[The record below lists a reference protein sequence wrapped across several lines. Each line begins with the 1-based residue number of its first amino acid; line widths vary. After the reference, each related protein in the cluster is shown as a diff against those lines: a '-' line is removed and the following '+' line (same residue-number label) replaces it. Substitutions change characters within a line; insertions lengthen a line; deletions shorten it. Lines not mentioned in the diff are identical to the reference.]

1 MRKLMYTVGAAAIAL
16 ALFAGSA
23 SAAPAPKLQTFGTG
37 VVTATGDSATIVND
51 PGEYGGVFLNSK
63 SQGSKLLNNVVFQ
76 FTNRGDVAG
85 GAPRFSIGIDDRNSA
100 TATVFAFLDAAGCGA
115 AVGPNTTVATLVST
129 QNPACHVN
137 YDGTDYANWSAFA
150 AANPTYKTN
159 AGGTPFIIADQ
170 AGSYSVTDIV
180 LR

>member
-1 MRKLMYTVGAAAIAL
+1 MKRILSFTMVVAAFMLFTASIAQ
-16 ALFAGSA
+16 G
-23 SAAPAPKLQTFGTG
+23 APAPKLQTFGTG

-51 PGEYGGVFLNSK
+51 PGEYGGVYLNSK

-137 YDGTDYANWSAFA
+137 YNGTDYANWSAFA